1 MQQPK
6 PDFLYIL
13 QTLSKH
19 EVEYIIVGGVC
30 AVLHG
35 APIST
40 FDIDLVHSREPGN
53 LKRLL
58 KALEELEANYRDPVR
73 RIQIRTGR
81 IIKPEESHLSSP
93 GHQLLM
99 TKGGPL
105 DLLGEIAKG
114 RDYKDLLKNTVTLK
128 ISENLKVH
136 LLNLETLIETKE
148 EAGQEKDRVVLAIL
162 RRTLEEK
169 KRK

>member
-1 MQQPK
+1 MEQSK

-13 QTLSKH
+13 RTLSKY

-40 FDIDLVHSREPGN
+40 FDIDLVHSREPSN
-53 LKRLL
+53 IKRLL
-58 KALEELEANYRDPVR
+58 KALEELEAYYRDPA
-73 RIQIRTGR
+73 GR
-81 IIKPEESHLSSP
+81 IIKPKESDLSSP

-105 DLLGEIAKG
+105 DLQGEIAKG
-114 RDYKDLLKNTVTLK
+114 RDYEELLKNTVILI
-128 ISENLKVH
+128 ISKNLNVR

-148 EAGQEKDRVVLAIL
+148 ESGQEKDKAVLPIL

>member
-1 MQQPK
+1 MEQPK

-13 QTLSKH
+13 RTLSKY
-19 EVEYIIVGGVC
+19 EVEHIIVGGVC

-58 KALEELEANYRDPVR
+58 KALEELEAYYRDPA
-73 RIQIRTGR
+73 GR
-81 IIKPEESHLSSP
+81 VIKPEESHLSSP

-114 RDYKDLLKNTVTLK
+114 RGYKELLKNTVTLK
-128 ISENLKVH
+128 ISEDLKVR
-136 LLNLETLIETKE
+136 LLDLQTLIETKE
-148 EAGQEKDRVVLAIL
+148 EAAREKDKAVLAIL

-169 KRK
+169 KGK

>member
-1 MQQPK
+1 MEQPK

-13 QTLSKH
+13 RTLSKH

-30 AVLHG
+30 AVLLG

-40 FDIDLVHSREPGN
+40 FDIELVHSREPGN

-58 KALEELEANYRDPVR
+58 KALEELEACYRDSAG
-73 RIQIRTGR
+73 Q

-99 TKGGPL
+99 TKDGPL
-105 DLLGEIAKG
+105 GLLGEIAKG
-114 RDYKDLLKNTVTLK
+114 RDYKELLKNTVTLK
-128 ISENLKVH
+128 ISENLKVR
-136 LLNLETLIETKE
+136 LLTLEALIETKE
-148 EAGQEKDRVVLAIL
+148 EAGQEKDKAVLAIL

-169 KRK
+169 KRNQAT

>member
-1 MQQPK
+1 MEQSK

-13 QTLSKH
+13 RTLSKY

-40 FDIDLVHSREPGN
+40 FNIALVHSREPSN

-58 KALEELEANYRDPVR
+58 KALEELEAYYRDPA
-73 RIQIRTGR
+73 GR
-81 IIKPEESHLSSP
+81 IIKPKESHLSSP
-93 GHQLLM
+93 GHQLLL

-114 RDYKDLLKNTVTLK
+114 RDYKELLKNTVTLK
-128 ISENLKVH
+128 ISENLKVC

-148 EAGQEKDRVVLAIL
+148 EAAREKDVAVLAIL

>member
-1 MQQPK
+1 MEQSK

-13 QTLSKH
+13 RTLSKY

-40 FDIDLVHSREPGN
+40 FDIDLVHSREPSN
-53 LKRLL
+53 LKRLF
-58 KALEELEANYRDPVR
+58 KALEELGAYYRDPA
-73 RIQIRTGR
+73 GR
-81 IIKPEESHLSSP
+81 IIKPKEYDLSSP

-105 DLLGEIAKG
+105 DLLGEIGRG
-114 RDYKDLLKNTVTLK
+114 RDYKELLKNTVSLT
-128 ISENLKVH
+128 ISENLKVR

-148 EAGQEKDRVVLAIL
+148 ETGQEKDKAVLPIL

>member
-1 MQQPK
+1 MEQPK
-6 PDFLYIL
+6 PDFIYIL
-13 QTLSKH
+13 RTLSKY

-58 KALEELEANYRDPVR
+58 KALEELEACYRDPA
-73 RIQIRTGR
+73 GR

-105 DLLGEIAKG
+105 DLLGEIGKG
-114 RDYKDLLKNTVTLK
+114 RDYKELLKNTFTLK
-128 ISENLKVH
+128 ISENLKVR
-136 LLNLETLIETKE
+136 LLTLETLIETKE
-148 EAGQEKDRVVLAIL
+148 EAAQERDKAVLAIL

-169 KRK
+169 KRNQAT

>member
-1 MQQPK
+1 MQQSK

-13 QTLSKH
+13 HTLSKH

-40 FDIDLVHSREPGN
+40 FDIDLVHSREPDN

-58 KALEELEANYRDPVR
+58 KALEELEAYYRDPG
-73 RIQIRTGR
+73 GR
-81 IIKPEESHLSSP
+81 IIRPEESHLSSP

-114 RDYKDLLKNTVTLK
+114 RGYKELLKYTVTLK
-128 ISENLKVH
+128 ISEDLEVR
-136 LLNLETLIETKE
+136 LLDLETLIETKE
-148 EAGQEKDRVVLAIL
+148 EAAREKDKAVLAIL

>member
-1 MQQPK
+1 MEQSK

-13 QTLSKH
+13 RTLSKY

-40 FDIDLVHSREPGN
+40 FDIDLVHSREPSN
-53 LKRLL
+53 IKRLF
-58 KALEELEANYRDPVR
+58 KALEELEAYYRDPA
-73 RIQIRTGR
+73 GR
-81 IIKPEESHLSSP
+81 IIKPKESDLSSP

-114 RDYKDLLKNTVTLK
+114 RDYEELLKNTVTLK
-128 ISENLKVH
+128 ISENLKVR
-136 LLNLETLIETKE
+136 LLDLETLIETKE
-148 EAGQEKDRVVLAIL
+148 ESGQEKDKAVLPIL

>member
-1 MQQPK
+1 MEQSK

-13 QTLSKH
+13 HTLSKY

-40 FDIDLVHSREPGN
+40 FDIDLVHSREPSN

-58 KALEELEANYRDPVR
+58 KALEELEAYYRDPAD
-73 RIQIRTGR
+73 R
-81 IIKPEESHLSSP
+81 IIKPKESHLSSP
-93 GHQLLM
+93 GHQLLL

-114 RDYKDLLKNTVTLK
+114 RDYKELLKNTVTLK
-128 ISENLKVH
+128 ISENLKVC

-148 EAGQEKDRVVLAIL
+148 EAAQEKDRAVLAIL

>member
-1 MQQPK
+1 MEQSK
-6 PDFLYIL
+6 PDFLHIL
-13 QTLSKH
+13 HTLSKY

-40 FDIDLVHSREPGN
+40 FDIDIVHSREPSN

-58 KALEELEANYRDPVR
+58 KALEELEAYYRDPA
-73 RIQIRTGR
+73 GR
-81 IIKPEESHLSSP
+81 IIKPEESNLSSP
-93 GHQLLM
+93 GHHLLM

-114 RDYKDLLKNTVTLK
+114 RDYEELLKNTIILK
-128 ISENLKVH
+128 ISENLEVR

-148 EAGQEKDRVVLAIL
+148 ETAQEKDIAVLPIL